1 MIEFNFQKEFNF
13 LNDNILCDW
22 ITDTIKSENYKEGDI
37 NYVFCSDDYLLEL
50 NTNHLNHN
58 NLTDVITFN
67 YNLGKQINTE
77 IYISID
83 RVKDNAANFYTT
95 FEDELHRVII
105 HGILHLC
112 GYQDKTTEDKV
123 TMRNKEDYYLS
134 LLTFSK

>member
-1 MIEFNFQKEFNF
+1 MIEFSFETAFNF
-13 LNDNILCDW
+13 MNTTYISDW
-22 ITDTIKSENYKEGDI
+22 ISDVIKRESFNEGDVS
-37 NYVFCSDDYLLEL
+37 YVFCSDDYLLRI

-58 NLTDVITFN
+58 TLTDIITFN

-83 RVKDNAANFYTT
+83 RVKENSESFNTT

-112 GYQDKTTEDKV
+112 GYKDKTKQEKG